1 MKVHAGLEYRV
12 VPKNKDLAAF
22 KEAGR
27 AKEAAAS
34 KERRAERSQ
43 RAPVK
48 EQVTVLTLPS
58 KLKSSICKFEDK
70 SASNGLPKY
79 RTRKGWNLPVLY

>member
-1 MKVHAGLEYRV
+1 MKVHARLEYRV

-48 EQVTVLTLPS
+48 EQVTVLTLP
-58 KLKSSICKFEDK
+58 
-70 SASNGLPKY
+70 
-79 RTRKGWNLPVLY
+79 

>member
-34 KERRAERSQ
+34 KKEEQKEAKERQ
-43 RAPVK
+43 
-48 EQVTVLTLPS
+48 
-58 KLKSSICKFEDK
+58 LKSKWLF
-70 SASNGLPKY
+70 
-79 RTRKGWNLPVLY
+79 